1 MAVYFETREV
11 VTKRYETRVEDIKYI
26 LTQKLGIDEA
36 ELPKIGTEELVKF
49 FVDRDGM
56 LFLTEDHT
64 ELEDA
69 EVIAFEEE

>member
-1 MAVYFETREV
+1 MTVYFETREV
-11 VTKRYETRVEDIKYI
+11 VTKRYETRVEDIKYTLI
-26 LTQKLGIDEA
+26 QELGINEA
-36 ELPKIGTEELVKF
+36 ELPKGTEELVKF